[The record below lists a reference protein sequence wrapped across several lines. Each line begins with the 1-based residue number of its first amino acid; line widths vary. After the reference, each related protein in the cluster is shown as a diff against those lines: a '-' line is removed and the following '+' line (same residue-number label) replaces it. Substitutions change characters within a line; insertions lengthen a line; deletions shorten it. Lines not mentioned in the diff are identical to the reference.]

1 MNKREKRMHK
11 RNKTGAYAPYARF
24 ARRYVWTAMILLVV
38 TIGYTTNLQS
48 ENIPEIVSQ
57 RTSEVLSIEYLSTL
71 DVISGVEKPYKTTQA
86 HVTGF
91 NTVEAQTDETP
102 CISASGHDICGRS
115 DVVACPRHLPLGTK
129 VEIDGKM
136 YECLDRTAPKYNDR
150 FDISCDKD
158 FACPARVTGEKE
170 VRIYE

>member
-1 MNKREKRMHK
+1 MNIREKRKHK
-11 RNKTGAYAPYARF
+11 RNGTGAYAPHARL
-24 ARRYVWTAMILLVV
+24 ARRFLAVSIVV
-38 TIGYTTNLQS
+38 FCGTIATVYGQKT
-48 ENIPEIVSQ
+48 EAEIVSPE
-57 RTSEVLSIEYLSTL
+57 TIEVPSIEYLSTL
-71 DVISGVEKPYKTTQA
+71 DVIAGTEPAYKITQA
-86 HVTGF
+86 FVTGF

-102 CISASGHDICGRS
+102 CISASGDNICGRN

-136 YECLDRTAPKYNDR
+136 YECLDRTAPKYNNR

-158 FACPARVTGEKE
+158 FDCPARVTGEKE

>member
-1 MNKREKRMHK
+1 MHK
-11 RNKTGAYAPYARF
+11 RNKTGAYASHAVL
-24 ARRYVWTAMILLVV
+24 ARRYLMVAIIVFCG
-38 TIGYTTNLQS
+38 TIATVHGQKA
-48 ENIPEIVSQ
+48 PQEIVSLE
-57 RTSEVLSIEYLSTL
+57 TIEVPSVEYLSTL
-71 DVISGVEKPYKTTQA
+71 EVIAEEEASHKTTQA
-86 HVTGF
+86 YVTGF

-102 CISASGHDICGRS
+102 CISASGDNICGRN

-136 YECLDRTAPKYNDR
+136 YVCLDRTAPKYNNR